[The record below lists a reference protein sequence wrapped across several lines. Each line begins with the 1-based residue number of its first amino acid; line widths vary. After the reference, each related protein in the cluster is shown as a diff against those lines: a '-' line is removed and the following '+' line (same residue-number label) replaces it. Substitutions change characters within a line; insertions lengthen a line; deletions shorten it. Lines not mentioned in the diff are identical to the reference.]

1 MTELSALNIKITG
14 DAGDLKAAVAAA
26 NGDLAKLVAGAEAA
40 GLKIS
45 GLGNK
50 FTKVGGA
57 ATSSG
62 LAMRG
67 VAQQLSQVGQQT
79 MATGNFVQALAI
91 QLPDI
96 GIGFGAL
103 GGAIGLVA
111 GIALPML
118 INAFGGASDKAK
130 EMQDQIQA
138 AGDAVAAY
146 SNAAKLAITPINEMI
161 AKYGE
166 LAGAVRE
173 ANIQVSELARGDAM
187 RALDALLSSSGFNV
201 DGGAGLDAIAAVS
214 QDFRAPSE
222 EMIKL
227 ADAAVDVQFQI
238 SEIARTYKLTADQA
252 LNLAVASDR
261 VRDSA
266 GKSADEQVA
275 ATSAL
280 RDYLIEI
287 YGSADA
293 ANEATNGLVEALN
306 AAAIGAANLA
316 SIDMAGP
323 IGAAAGA
330 AARLA
335 DNLAAASSARDKL
348 GQMAVEFSPGGQALM
363 AYGSRGGN
371 AAQGAIADR
380 NAPAAD
386 LGGVGGGSPMFA
398 ELESVQSS
406 LMSQEALQLESY
418 TRQQEQLALFLEQKL
433 ITQQEYAAMS
443 EASQQQHSD
452 AMSAIDVY
460 RYGDGL
466 QKAGAF
472 FGDMASA
479 LAGGNEKML
488 KISKAFG
495 AAEALINAWRAYAQ
509 ALATPGMNPLQ
520 KFALAAKVLAAGMGA
535 VNAIKGGGGGGGK
548 SSAAGGAGAGAVSP
562 TQTLNFT
569 VTNDPFGFGERI
581 VRQIATQLNE
591 SRRNGSNII
600 ASVR

>member
-14 DAGDLKAAVAAA
+14 DAGDLTAATNSAVA
-26 NGDLAKLVAGAEAA
+26 
-40 GLKIS
+40 GLQ
-45 GLGNK
+45 
-50 FTKVGGA
+50 KVGSAADATSVRTGA
-57 ATSSG
+57 LAGSLGRAGKAGTSSG

-79 MATGNFVQALAI
+79 MATGQFVQALAI

-118 INAFGGASDKAK
+118 MSAFGGASEKA
-130 EMQDQIQA
+130 A
-138 AGDAVAAY
+138 ALAAATKGLTDATEAFRITAAAIMLGVDEAEVL
-146 SNAAKLAITPINEMI
+146 NAEELNRLLGERLALTNEMAAASGKALIPLGLELKAINAQI
-161 AKYGE
+161 AAQEEKLNAYRAQRDETKALVAEQEKSKGAMSALLAMAPKGGW
-166 LAGAVRE
+166 LAGAISDASLLAGELWGAAE
-173 ANIQVSELARGDAM
+173 AAA
-187 RALDALLSSSGFNV
+187 
-201 DGGAGLDAIAAVS
+201 AAVS
-214 QDFRAPSE
+214 
-222 EMIKL
+222 
-227 ADAAVDVQFQI
+227 
-238 SEIARTYKLTADQA
+238 
-252 LNLAVASDR
+252 
-261 VRDSA
+261 
-266 GKSADEQVA
+266 
-275 ATSAL
+275 
-280 RDYLIEI
+280 
-287 YGSADA
+287 
-293 ANEATNGLVEALN
+293 
-306 AAAIGAANLA
+306 
-316 SIDMAGP
+316 
-323 IGAAAGA
+323 
-330 AARLA
+330 
-335 DNLAAASSARDKL
+335 ARDRL

-371 AAQGAIADR
+371 AAQDALADR
-380 NAPAAD
+380 NAPVAD
-386 LGGVGGGSPMFA
+386 MGGGGGGGGGSPMLA

-466 QKAGAF
+466 QKAEAF
-472 FGDMASA
+472 FGDMSSA
-479 LAGGNEKML
+479 LAGGNEKMM

-509 ALATPGMNPLQ
+509 ALATPGINPLQ

-535 VNAIKGGGGGGGK
+535 VNAIKGGGGGGGGK
-548 SSAAGGAGAGAVSP
+548 SSAAGGGGGGAVSP